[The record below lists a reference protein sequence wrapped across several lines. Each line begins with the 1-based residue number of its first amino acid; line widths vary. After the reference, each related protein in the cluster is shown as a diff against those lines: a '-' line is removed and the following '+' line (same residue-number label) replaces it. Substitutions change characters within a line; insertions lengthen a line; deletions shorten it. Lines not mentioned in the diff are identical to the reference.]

1 MNKICLICK
10 KPVEDTM
17 HNFHYFCLSVKDK
30 EKMKPINKKPKI
42 KKVVKEPVIIKV
54 SYNKNDTTLY
64 L

>member
-1 MNKICLICK
+1 
-10 KPVEDTM
+10 M